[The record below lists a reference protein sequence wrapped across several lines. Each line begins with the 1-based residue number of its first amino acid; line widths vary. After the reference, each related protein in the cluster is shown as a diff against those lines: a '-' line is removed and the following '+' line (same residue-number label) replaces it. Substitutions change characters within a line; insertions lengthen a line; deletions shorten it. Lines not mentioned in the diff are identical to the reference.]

1 MSKVVLVT
9 GVTRDLGS
17 RFARLVR
24 GMPGVER
31 VVGVDAVEPRHE
43 LDGVE
48 FVLADI
54 RNPMIA
60 KVVASAGVDTVVH
73 LSPAETPPTGYPGTA
88 VSAKETNVIGT
99 MQLLAACQKAPSIRT
114 LVVRST
120 TAVYGASPRDPAIFE
135 EDMEPRVPPTSGWAK
150 DAVEVE
156 GYVRGFA
163 RRRPDVAVSVLR
175 FAPILGP
182 TISSP
187 MADYFGLA
195 LLPTVLGYDPRLQ
208 FLHEEDALDALR
220 VAMAAD
226 QPGTYNIAADGVL
239 LLSQAA
245 RRLGRPAVPVPSP
258 AVGLVGQGLRRVGAA
273 DLSAEQVRLLTHGR
287 VVDASRARERLGF
300 VPRRTTAETFED
312 FVRGRGLRGLA
323 APERVGRLSDRI
335 GSLLAAGAAQASARQ
350 AGAGQAGAGQA
361 RRSADG

>member
-1 MSKVVLVT
+1 MSGLTSKVVLVT

-17 RFARLVR
+17 RYARMILR
-24 GMPGVER
+24 IPGVER
-31 VVGVDAVEPRHE
+31 VIGVDAVEPRHE

-48 FVLADI
+48 FVHADI

-60 KVVASAGVDTVVH
+60 KVVAQASVDTVVH
-73 LSPAETPPTGYPGTA
+73 LSPAETPPSGYSGTA
-88 VSAKETNVIGT
+88 TSAKETNVIGT
-99 MQLLAACQKAPSIRT
+99 MQLLAACQKAPSVRN

-163 RRRPDVAVSVLR
+163 RRRPDVPVTVLR

-182 TISSP
+182 TIESP

-220 VAMAAD
+220 VAMAAGV
-226 QPGTYNIAADGVL
+226 PGTYNIAADGIL

-245 RRLGRPAVPVPSP
+245 RRLGRPVVPVPSP
-258 AVGLVGQGLRRVGAA
+258 AIGVLGQGLRGVGSVN
-273 DLSAEQVRLLTHGR
+273 LSAEQIRLLTHGR
-287 VVDASRARERLGF
+287 VVDTSRARERLGF
-300 VPRRTTAETFED
+300 APRRSTAETFED
-312 FVRGRGLRGLA
+312 FARGRGLRGLLD
-323 APERVGRLSDRI
+323 PERVGAVPDRI
-335 GSLLAAGAAQASARQ
+335 ASLLLT
-350 AGAGQAGAGQA
+350 
-361 RRSADG
+361 RRSPDG

>member
-1 MSKVVLVT
+1 MAKVVLVT

-17 RFARLVR
+17 RFARMILRV
-24 GMPGVER
+24 PGVER
-31 VVGVDAVEPRHE
+31 VIGVDAVEPRYE

-48 FVLADI
+48 FVHADI

-60 KVVASAGVDTVVH
+60 KVVASAAVDTVVH
-73 LSPAETPPTGYPGTA
+73 LSPAETPPAGYPAGASAKT
-88 VSAKETNVIGT
+88 SAKETNVIGT
-99 MQLLAACQKAPSIRT
+99 MQLLAACQKAPSIRK

-135 EDMEPRVPPTSGWAK
+135 EDMEPRVPPSSGWAK
-150 DAVEVE
+150 DALEVE
-156 GYVRGFA
+156 GYVRGFV
-163 RRRPDVAVSVLR
+163 RRRPDVAVTVLR

-187 MADYFGLA
+187 MADYFSLT

-208 FLHEEDALDALR
+208 FVHEDDVLASLR
-220 VAMAAD
+220 VATDGA
-226 QPGTYNIAADGVL
+226 QPGTYNIAADGIL

-245 RRLGRPAVPVPSP
+245 RRLGRPVVPVPSP
-258 AVGLVGQGLRRVGAA
+258 AVGLVGQGLRRIGAV

-287 VVDASRARERLGF
+287 VVDTARARERLGF

-312 FVRGRGLRGLA
+312 FVRGRGLRGLIG
-323 APERVGRLSDRI
+323 PERIGQVPDRI
-335 GSLLAAGAAQASARQ
+335 ASLLLART
-350 AGAGQAGAGQA
+350 AHEEEH
-361 RRSADG
+361 

>member
-1 MSKVVLVT
+1 MSKPKGPQPGRVVLVT

-17 RFARLVR
+17 RFARLIR
-24 GMPGVER
+24 RAPGVER
-31 VVGVDAVEPRHE
+31 VIGVDAVEPRHE

-48 FVLADI
+48 FVRADI

-60 KVVASAGVDTVVH
+60 KVVASAVVDTIVH

-88 VSAKETNVIGT
+88 TSAKETNVIGT
-99 MQLLAACQKAPSIRT
+99 MQLLAACQKAPSVRN

-135 EDMEPRVPPTSGWAK
+135 EDMEPRVPPSRGWAK

-163 RRRPDVAVSVLR
+163 RRRPDVPVTILR

-187 MADYFGLA
+187 MSDYFQLA

-208 FLHEEDALDALR
+208 FLHEDDALGALR
-220 VAMAAD
+220 VAVGARA
-226 QPGTYNIAADGVL
+226 PGTYNIAADGVL
-239 LLSQAA
+239 TLSQAA
-245 RRLGRPAVPVPSP
+245 RRLGRPVVPVPSP
-258 AVGLVGQGLRRVGAA
+258 AVGVVGQGLRRVGAA
-273 DLSAEQVRLLTHGR
+273 NLSAEQVRLLTHGR
-287 VVDASRARERLGF
+287 VVDTTRARERLGF
-300 VPRRTTAETFED
+300 EPRRTSAETFED
-312 FVRGRGLRGLA
+312 FAAGRGLRGVLD
-323 APERVGRLSDRI
+323 PERIGRVPDRI
-335 GSLLAAGAAQASARQ
+335 ASLLLT
-350 AGAGQAGAGQA
+350 
-361 RRSADG
+361 RRSPDG

>member
-17 RFARLVR
+17 RFARMILR
-24 GMPGVER
+24 TPGVER
-31 VVGVDAVEPRHE
+31 VIGVDAVEPRYE

-48 FVLADI
+48 FVHADI

-60 KVVASAGVDTVVH
+60 KVVASASVDTVVH
-73 LSPAETPPTGYPGTA
+73 LSPAETPPAGYPGTSTA
-88 VSAKETNVIGT
+88 TKETNVIGT
-99 MQLLAACQKAPSIRT
+99 MQLLAACQKAPSVRN

-135 EDMEPRVPPTSGWAK
+135 EDMEPRVPPASGWAK

-163 RRRPDVAVSVLR
+163 RRRPDVPVTVLR

-182 TISSP
+182 TIASP
-187 MADYFGLA
+187 MADYFGLS

-208 FLHEEDALDALR
+208 FLHEDDALDALR
-220 VAMAAD
+220 VAMTAG
-226 QPGTYNIAADGVL
+226 QPGTYNIAGSGIL

-245 RRLGRPAVPVPSP
+245 RRLGRPVVPVPSP
-258 AVGLVGQGLRRVGAA
+258 AVGLVGQGLRRFGVAN
-273 DLSAEQVRLLTHGR
+273 LSAEQVRLLTHGR
-287 VVDASRARERLGF
+287 VVDTTRARERLEF

-312 FVRGRGLRGLA
+312 FARGRGLRGLLD
-323 APERVGRLSDRI
+323 PERVGQVPDRVA
-335 GSLLAAGAAQASARQ
+335 SLLLT
-350 AGAGQAGAGQA
+350 
-361 RRSADG
+361 RRSSDG